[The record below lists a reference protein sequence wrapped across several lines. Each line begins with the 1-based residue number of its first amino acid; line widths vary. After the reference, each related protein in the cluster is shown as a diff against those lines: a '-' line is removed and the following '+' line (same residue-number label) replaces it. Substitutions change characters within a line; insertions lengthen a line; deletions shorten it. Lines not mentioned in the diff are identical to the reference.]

1 MLRRLDLFKR
11 RVLFKLSGKY
21 VAKEPKK
28 HLEVH
33 VQKNELDKMAIKL
46 NHENRHRCDQA
57 KNYSGELLIDV
68 FSL

>member
-1 MLRRLDLFKR
+1 MLRRGDLFKR

-28 HLEVH
+28 HLEVL
-33 VQKNELDKMAIKL
+33 KNEMDKMTIKL

-57 KNYSGELLIDV
+57 KDYSG
-68 FSL
+68 

>member
-1 MLRRLDLFKR
+1 MRREDLFKR

-28 HLEVH
+28 HLEAL
-33 VQKNELDKMAIKL
+33 KNELDKMAIKL

-57 KNYSGELLIDV
+57 KYYSGELLING